1 VRRSEG
7 FALLLVMMAM
17 VLMSALGAA
26 LVLLASSE
34 TLIAASYRRSIE
46 AFYAADAMA
55 DIALDELVSLDW
67 DAAASGI
74 VRSSFTDGSPDGPR
88 RVPAG
93 GTMNPADAVSM
104 ANCGKSAC
112 SSVEIAENATGDR
125 PWAAGNPVWQLFGY
139 GPLSAIMPAGTQ
151 PLPCYVIAMVARNP
165 AAAGRGPVD
174 TLLLRVEAF
183 GPQNSHKVIEL
194 ALARTF
200 TPVRGGGGPDE
211 DPSGQD
217 RTDTQ
222 SSSAGGRVRVLSWR
236 EIR

>member
-1 VRRSEG
+1 MRRSEG

-17 VLMSALGAA
+17 LLMSALGAA

-88 RVPAG
+88 RAPAG
-93 GTMNPADAVSM
+93 GSMNPADAVSM
-104 ANCGKSAC
+104 ANCGKTTC
-112 SSVEIAENATGDR
+112 STVEIAENATADR
-125 PWAAGNPVWQLFGY
+125 PWAADNPVWQLFGY
-139 GPLSAIMPAGTQ
+139 GPLSAITPSGTQ

-165 AAAGRGPVD
+165 AAEGRNPVD
-174 TLLLRVEAF
+174 TLLLRAEAF
-183 GPQNSHKVIEL
+183 GPQNSHKLIEL
-194 ALARTF
+194 AVARTF
-200 TPVRGGGGPDE
+200 TAVRGGGGPDE
-211 DPSGQD
+211 DQGGQD
-217 RTDTQ
+217 RSDAQ
-222 SSSAGGRVRVLSWR
+222 RSSAGGRIHVLSWR